1 MDPFQER
8 LSLIYIHV
16 VILCLHLCD
25 GWPSSDDFGRA
36 KNAFECNTAVIVN
49 TAIMLNY

>member
-1 MDPFQER
+1 MDPFQD
-8 LSLIYIHV
+8 SLIYIHV
-16 VILCLHLCD
+16 VILRPHLCD

-36 KNAFECNTAVIVN
+36 KNAFERSTAVTVN